1 MRRFRDQSGQA
12 VVEMALVLPILV
24 LFIFGIISY
33 GLYVNAVDTVQQ
45 AARLGVRAAA
55 LGDTMG
61 CPGDSAETE
70 LGNGQPATVY
80 GVVDDQLNNNKALS
94 PTSGGNP
101 LPVISYAAMIGNQ
114 SNSQAN
120 DILMTVAYAYH
131 PVIPIPGLLPS
142 TVEIAETYQMMVE
155 TAPASNAITAIEP
168 TGSPYDESTQWTQP
182 TPPSSNVS
190 YLVQPNGCQA

>member
-1 MRRFRDQSGQA
+1 MRRLRDRSGQA
-12 VVEMALVLPILV
+12 VVEMALVLPLLV
-24 LFIFGIISY
+24 LFILGIISY
-33 GLYVNAVDTVQQ
+33 GLYINAVDTVQQ
-45 AARLGVRAAA
+45 AVRLGVRSAA

-70 LGNGQPATVY
+70 LGDGQPATVY

-94 PTSGGNP
+94 PTSGSTP
-101 LPVISYAAMIGNQ
+101 LPVVTYAAVIGNQ
-114 SNSQAN
+114 SNSQEN

-155 TAPASNAITAIEP
+155 TAPASDAVSATEP
-168 TGSPYDESTQWTQP
+168 TGSPYDESAQWTVP
-182 TPPSSNVS
+182 APPSSNVS
-190 YLVQPNGCQA
+190 YLVQPDGCSA